1 MAFDFPFVREAVT
14 QLFKKSSCEEYPF
27 KPKEAFPNYRGK
39 IVFYGDRCIKCGLCE
54 KVCAG
59 GAISNVLVS
68 ENEDE
73 EVWERTF
80 DLTSCTFCHYC
91 ADFCAKD
98 AIELTGDF
106 HLTGTKHEDL
116 LVKGTYKKVKKKPV
130 AKKAAA
136 APKTAEAD

>member
-27 KPKEAFPNYRGK
+27 KPKEAFANYRGRIAFDGSK
-39 IVFYGDRCIKCGLCE
+39 CIKCGLCE

-59 GAISNVLVS
+59 GAISTRLVS
-68 ENEDE
+68 EDDE
-73 EVWERTF
+73 KEVWERTF

-91 ADFCAKD
+91 ADFCAKN

-116 LVKGTYKKVKKKPV
+116 LVKGEFIKAKKKP
-130 AKKAAA
+130 KAAA
-136 APKTAEAD
+136 KAE